1 MTCQI
6 PKSPNINWYLAIQF
20 NSHVNYLKFT
30 SDTKGLGAQ
39 FYKVTPHFKGQ
50 LHMGTQT
57 AHTSL
62 QLTTNSGI
70 LVTLSPQGW

>member
-1 MTCQI
+1 MTYQI

-30 SDTKGLGAQ
+30 SDTTGLGAE
-39 FYKVTPHFKGQ
+39 FHEVTLHFKCQ
-50 LHMGTQT
+50 LHIGTQT

-62 QLTTNSGI
+62 RVATNSGI
-70 LVTLSPQGW
+70 PVTLSSQGW